1 MTRQQRH
8 RFNYIT
14 YILGGFI
21 VLNIVWYLAFIF
33 LDIKALPSPFDVYS
47 SYSTAIENSIL
58 THSLASIRRI
68 AISLGISLLIA
79 VTLGLWVGYKQKINR
94 LLGPMVYFSYPIP
107 KLALLPIIM
116 VLFDI
121 GETSKIIVVVL
132 IVVFQLIITIRD
144 AVINIPHEH
153 YHVLTSF
160 GASSLQKM
168 KYITIPAILPELLSA
183 LRVALGII
191 TSALFFI
198 ETFGT
203 DEGLGYY
210 ITDAQNKVN
219 YIQMY
224 FGIIVLSLIGFVLFL
239 IIDLIDSV
247 VCAWKNNS

>member
-1 MTRQQRH
+1 MTRKQH
-8 RFNYIT
+8 RQFNYIT
-14 YILGGFI
+14 YIVGGFI
-21 VLNIVWYLAFIF
+21 VLNLLWYLAFIL
-33 LDIKALPSPFDVYS
+33 LDIKALPSPFDVYA
-47 SYSTAIENSIL
+47 SYSTAIDNGIL
-58 THSLASIRRI
+58 AHSLASLRRI
-68 AISLGISLLIA
+68 AISLSISLLIA
-79 VTLGLWVGYKQKINR
+79 ITLGLWMGYKPKVNK

-144 AVINIPHEH
+144 SVINIPHEH

-160 GASSLQKM
+160 GANSLQKM
-168 KYITIPAILPELLSA
+168 KFITIPAILPELFSS

-203 DEGLGYY
+203 DQGLGYY

-219 YIQMY
+219 YLQMY
-224 FGIIVLSLIGFVLFL
+224 FGIIVLSLIGFILFL
-239 IIDLIDSV
+239 IIDLIDSI
-247 VCAWKNNS
+247 VCSWKYNP